1 MKRHSVEVLS
11 LISGLTFLGF
21 AITYLITGNTA
32 GTATFAIMLPL
43 LLVGLGV
50 AGIAATIVAQRS
62 EESLPQSDSGQVV
75 PASAADTNH
84 PQEQAG

>member
-1 MKRHSVEVLS
+1 MKRHPVEILS
-11 LISGLTFLGF
+11 LISGLTFLAF

-50 AGIAATIVAQRS
+50 AGIAATIVAQRNQELVAQTDS
-62 EESLPQSDSGQVV
+62 EMVAVAPNDNGPVANQV
-75 PASAADTNH
+75 
-84 PQEQAG
+84 